1 MVAEMGTLR
10 DIRNLNL
17 NCREATRL
25 TSEARERRL
34 TRWERAGLTIHLG
47 LCRYCRRYRR
57 QLAYLRD
64 VVKTIV
70 EEPAA
75 MSESAKARIR
85 RKLEESS

>member
-1 MVAEMGTLR
+1 MVAEMATLR
-10 DIRNLNL
+10 DIRHLNL

-25 TSEARERRL
+25 MSEAHERRL
-34 TRWERAGLTIHLG
+34 TRWERVGLRIHLG

-70 EEPAA
+70 NEPAA
-75 MSESAKARIR
+75 MSESAKTKIR

>member
-1 MVAEMGTLR
+1 MATPR
-10 DIRNLNL
+10 DIRHLNL

-25 TSEARERRL
+25 MSEARERRL
-34 TRWERAGLTIHLG
+34 TRWEQAGLKIHLA

-70 EEPAA
+70 NEPAA
-75 MSESAKARIR
+75 MSESAKAKIR

>member
-1 MVAEMGTLR
+1 MATLR

-17 NCREATRL
+17 SCREATRL
-25 TSEARERRL
+25 MSEARERRL
-34 TRWERAGLTIHLG
+34 TRWERVGLSIHLG

-64 VVKTIV
+64 VVKKIV